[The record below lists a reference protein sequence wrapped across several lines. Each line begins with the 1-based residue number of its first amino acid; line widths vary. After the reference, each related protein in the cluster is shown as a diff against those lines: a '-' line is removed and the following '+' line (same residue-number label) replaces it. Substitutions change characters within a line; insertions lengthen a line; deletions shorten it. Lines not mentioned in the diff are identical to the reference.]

1 MRNVD
6 NFYRQV
12 IVKELSYNV
21 FGWLTSSARL
31 CACLLIIISHY
42 TFLIPHYAS
51 AQSRSEWRDS
61 LEVLNRKLEKTPG
74 DIDLRLRK
82 AEANINL
89 EQWDYALAEYG
100 KILHADE
107 HNLAALY
114 FRAYVHSQQQHYDL
128 ARVDYETFLGLQ
140 PRHFEARLGLA
151 HTLQKMG
158 RKTDTFDQLN
168 TLVEQFPDS
177 ATAYAARA
185 AYETEQEMY
194 DIALFDWDEAIRR
207 QPMNASFV
215 VSKADVLIRQNRHA
229 EARTELNRA
238 IRRGIPRYA
247 LKEWLDK
254 CK

>member
-1 MRNVD
+1 MSIWRK
-6 NFYRQV
+6 
-12 IVKELSYNV
+12 IALS
-21 FGWLTSSARL
+21 FIICHLF
-31 CACLLIIISHY
+31 CL
-42 TFLIPHYAS
+42 PMG
-51 AQSRSEWRDS
+51 AQSRQQWRDS
-61 LEVLNRKLEKTPG
+61 LEVITEQLRRRPA

-107 HNLAALY
+107 QNLAALY
-114 FRAYVHSQQQHYDL
+114 FRAYVHAQQRHYDL
-128 ARVDYETFLGLQ
+128 AKVDYETFLGLV
-140 PRHFEARLGLA
+140 PHHFEARLGLA
-151 HTLQKMG
+151 HVLQKMG
-158 RKTDTFDQLN
+158 RKTDAADQLN

-185 AYETEQEMY
+185 AYETEQKLY
-194 DIALFDWDEAIRR
+194 DVALYDWDEAIRR
-207 QPMNASFV
+207 QPLNADFV
-215 VSKADVLIRQNRHA
+215 VSKADILIRQNRYA
-229 EARTELNRA
+229 DARKELTAA

>member
-1 MRNVD
+1 MKKD
-6 NFYRQV
+6 NALLVKVMV
-12 IVKELSYNV
+12 ILFAIHYSLS
-21 FGWLTSSARL
+21 T
-31 CACLLIIISHY
+31 
-42 TFLIPHYAS
+42 AS

-61 LEVLNRKLEKTPG
+61 LETLTRQLNRTPA

-100 KILHADE
+100 KILHVDE

-114 FRAYVHSQQQHYDL
+114 FRAYVHTQQNHYDL

-151 HTLQKMG
+151 HVLQKMG
-158 RKTDTFDQLN
+158 RKTDTVDQLN

-185 AYETEQEMY
+185 AYETEQQQY

-207 QPMNASFV
+207 QPQNAGFV
-215 VSKADVLIRQNRHA
+215 VSKADILIRQNRHS
-229 EARTELNRA
+229 EARTELMGA